1 MKPIPQ
7 RLQRSPLEVLLA
19 WQMDAAG
26 LLYASEY
33 RFHESRKW
41 RVDFAFERA
50 RLAVEVEGGGWVNG
64 RHNRGAG
71 MEKDMEKYNALTL
84 AGWRLLRFG
93 GRAIK
98 SGEAL
103 TTIERAL
110 RRNDVRE
117 TDLQAVRPQTA

>member
-1 MKPIPQ
+1 MKPTPK

-19 WQMDAAG
+19 WQMDSAG

-33 RFHESRKW
+33 RFHETRKW
-41 RVDFAFERA
+41 RVDFAFEQA
-50 RLAVEVEGGGWVNG
+50 MLAVEVEGGGWING

-93 GRAIK
+93 GKAIK

-110 RRNDVRE
+110 GRKNDRQAV
-117 TDLQAVRPQTA
+117 LQALRP

>member
-1 MKPIPQ
+1 MKQAPP
-7 RLQRSPLEVLLA
+7 RLQRSPLEVLLS

-26 LLYASEY
+26 LVYASEY
-33 RFHESRKW
+33 RFHDTRKW
-41 RVDFAFERA
+41 RVDFAFEHEK
-50 RLAVEVEGGGWVNG
+50 LAIEVEGGGWING

-93 GRAIK
+93 GKAIK

-103 TTIERAL
+103 TTIERAIG
-110 RRNDVRE
+110 RSNARQ
-117 TDLQAVRPQTA
+117 TALQAARP